1 MRVEELVERSGDLK
15 REVLEFAM
23 TPRFERALR
32 QQLQSRYGKVVV
44 ADEQELDNFFDWFIQ
59 QYRRPDGRTVV
70 DCFVESRS
78 DLPEAEREFLRDW
91 RDVVEGVFEVT
102 ERDGPTLVAVNLIDD
117 LEYRIWANVGPSIFD
132 LMPAGSF
139 LVTRVVPVGG
149 QWLISGVAATYGAD
163 TRDELLSVAAEMAV
177 RHPELVYR
185 NPDRLARGWE
195 LQEADRAAFIEH
207 FGSDAVVLDVAKA
220 PERMRRFF
228 ASRHGENPVA
238 EQWVSML
245 DRLDPS
251 VESVGLVYDETDGL
265 AVLADYRLAEEVF
278 ADPDLVRER
287 RYRRLMKRYLTDDSV
302 SPVPLVRLAE
312 RDHGNAERVFRRLT
326 GNPGFSWPEDGE
338 ALLRRHKPWWY
349 GRPPLPRTVV
359 ISDRLVPHLIAS

>member
-15 REVLEFAM
+15 HEVLDFAM
-23 TPRFERALR
+23 RPRFERALR
-32 QQLQSRYGKVVV
+32 QQLRSRFGKVVV
-44 ADEQELDNFFDWFIQ
+44 ADEQELENFFDWFIQ

-70 DCFVESRS
+70 DCFLESRS
-78 DLPEAEREFLRDW
+78 DLPEAEREFLHGW

-102 ERDGPTLVAVNLIDD
+102 GRDGPTLVAVNLIDD

-139 LVTRVVPVGG
+139 LLTRVVPVGE
-149 QWLISGVAATYGAD
+149 QWLISGVSATYGAG
-163 TRDELLSVAAEMAV
+163 TRAELLQVAAEMAA

-195 LQEADRAAFIEH
+195 LQRAERAAFVEH
-207 FGSDAVVLDVAKA
+207 FGSDTVVLDIAEA

-228 ASRHGENPVA
+228 ASHHGESPVG
-238 EQWVSML
+238 EQWVSTL
-245 DRLDPS
+245 DLLDPS
-251 VESVGLVYDETDGL
+251 AESVGLVYDEVDGL

-287 RYRRLMKRYLTDDSV
+287 RHRGLMKRYLTDDSV

-312 RDHGNAERVFRRLT
+312 RDDAKADRVFRRLT
-326 GNPGFSWPEDGE
+326 GNPGFSWRDGGE
-338 ALLRRHKPWWY
+338 TLLRRHKPWWY
-349 GRPPLPRTVV
+349 QRPPLPRTVV
-359 ISDRLVPHLIAS
+359 ISDRLVPYLTAS